1 MKILVLMPLD
11 EKWVYMANGLYNAL
25 PIEAREKTFAMPM
38 FMQYAITTKTTPNW
52 LYAQFDALVAVK
64 GVYNAAKDGD
74 LIVIGNCD
82 KDMKFDA
89 IFNFQDIEK
98 DMPYED
104 LLLEKTKEV
113 VKSDEQLLGYLTN
126 LYTNKDSIMPLH
138 NVAAAADFLA
148 AYLNTDPKIEQ
159 IRKQYQDKINFN
171 DYVGLNK
178 DPQA

>member
-74 LIVIGNCD
+74 
-82 KDMKFDA
+82 
-89 IFNFQDIEK
+89 
-98 DMPYED
+98 
-104 LLLEKTKEV
+104 
-113 VKSDEQLLGYLTN
+113 
-126 LYTNKDSIMPLH
+126 
-138 NVAAAADFLA
+138 
-148 AYLNTDPKIEQ
+148 
-159 IRKQYQDKINFN
+159 
-171 DYVGLNK
+171 
-178 DPQA
+178 

>member
-1 MKILVLMPLD
+1 MPLD

-25 PIEAREKTFAMPM
+25 PVEVRNKTFAMPM
-38 FMQYAITTKTTPNW
+38 FMQYAMTTKATPHW
-52 LYAQFDALVAVK
+52 LYAIFDALVAVK

-89 IFNFQDIEK
+89 IFNFQDFN
-98 DMPYED
+98 ED
-104 LLLEKTKEV
+104 LPYKDLFVEKAKEV
-113 VKSDEQLLGYLTN
+113 VVSDDQLLSYLTN
-126 LYTNKDSIMPLH
+126 LYTNEDSIMPLH

-148 AYLNTDPKIEQ
+148 AYLKTDPKIEQ
-159 IRKQYQDKINFN
+159 LKKQYQDKINFS